1 MPSCSNQVIYVVGIS
16 ISPFQKIDFWGVS
29 MILASAVPTI
39 QVLTLHLDSCNR
51 LAMLGD
57 QCSVWLSDWAVGH
70 ILCYLFQ
77 MILQTHRIDIN
88 HFIPYHEQE
97 LIADVPSTKMETQ
110 LWMSEEQHITCRAVS
125 PSQCRAQECSMF
137 KQEWCRVSCLE
148 TKIIPNKIK
157 CFDGKSRMMLNC
169 WCSIYSHHPMHV

>member
-1 MPSCSNQVIYVVGIS
+1 
-16 ISPFQKIDFWGVS
+16 
-29 MILASAVPTI
+29 MIIASAVPTI
-39 QVLTLHLDSCNR
+39 QVLTLHLDNCNR
-51 LAMLGD
+51 LAMIGV
-57 QCSVWLSDWAVGH
+57 QCSVWLRYWAVGH

-137 KQEWCRVSCLE
+137 KREWCRVLSGNQNHSQQNQMLWWEKQDDAELLMFHLLTPSNACLD
-148 TKIIPNKIK
+148 
-157 CFDGKSRMMLNC
+157 FDM
-169 WCSIYSHHPMHV
+169 